1 MKKRTKLL
9 IVVACIIGI
18 ATTLSVVIFA
28 APTVTLT
35 SSQDGNVADL
45 KWVNSDNIALYN
57 YRVMKSINDGDFN
70 GLSAENTSQ
79 IKVLNVYP
87 DSGDNITFT
96 TYDGENVNFMS
107 NLSLFSFLT
116 LNTRPSSST

>member
-96 TYDGENVNFMS
+96 TYECENV
-107 NLSLFSFLT
+107 T
-116 LNTRPSSST
+116 VQKAG